1 MFDNKC
7 STMATGN
14 GTSLVVAP
22 RSIEIKINQSPKKE
36 PHHCK
41 FEDCQNHRRGYNDFC
56 REHKAIGKIIS
67 GRIAREKA
75 IAKIAARDKTNYATE
90 VNPSLPTPMKP
101 HQGEGSIF
109 DEAITQIIIIPIGFF
124 LLYYF
129 LFFIPFSAFL
139 DEIILM
145 R

>member
-14 GTSLVVAP
+14 GTSPAP

-41 FEDCQNHRRGYNDFC
+41 FDNCQNHRRGYNDFC

-75 IAKIAARDKTNYATE
+75 IAKIAARDKTNHATE
-90 VNPSLPTPMKP
+90 VNPSLPSPMKP
-101 HQGEGSIF
+101 HQGEGSIL
-109 DEAITQIIIIPIGFF
+109 DEAITQIIIIPVGFF

-129 LFFIPFSAFL
+129 LFFMPFSEFF
-139 DEIILM
+139 DGIFG
-145 R
+145 

>member
-7 STMATGN
+7 STMAKELGA
-14 GTSLVVAP
+14 SSAP
-22 RSIEIKINQSPKKE
+22 RSIEIKINQFQKE
-36 PHHCK
+36 PHHCR
-41 FEDCQNHRRGYNDFC
+41 FENCQNHRRGYNDFC

-109 DEAITQIIIIPIGFF
+109 DEAITQIIIIPVVFF

-129 LFFIPFSAFL
+129 LFFMPLSEFL

>member
-14 GTSLVVAP
+14 GTSLVVSP
-22 RSIEIKINQSPKKE
+22 SSIHIDFNQFQKE
-36 PHHCK
+36 PHHCR
-41 FEDCQNHRRGYNDFC
+41 FENCQNHRRGYNDFC

-109 DEAITQIIIIPIGFF
+109 DEAITQIIIIPVVFF

-129 LFFIPFSAFL
+129 LFFMPLSEFL